1 MKLLNNFFNG
11 NIKLWVSFWII
22 GLCYPFLVG
31 FIFVFLHFT
40 GILLI
45 DSLEG
50 TFYLMPSIFLIL
62 QIFVTIG
69 VWRATNKYQGNRIYA
84 NLAKAIMLF
93 VFVFIIPEFGKP
105 WNW

>member
-1 MKLLNNFFNG
+1 MFVRNCIGTSFISLLSLCKIYDELMKLLNNFFNG
-11 NIKLWVSFWII
+11 NIRLWVSFWII

-62 QIFVTIG
+62 QIFVTVG
-69 VWRATNKYQGNRIYA
+69 VWRTSNKYQGN
-84 NLAKAIMLF
+84 
-93 VFVFIIPEFGKP
+93 
-105 WNW
+105 

>member
-1 MKLLNNFFNG
+1 MKLLNNFFEG

-45 DSLEG
+45 DTLEG
-50 TFYLMPSIFLIL
+50 TFYLMPSML
-62 QIFVTIG
+62 
-69 VWRATNKYQGNRIYA
+69 
-84 NLAKAIMLF
+84 NLF
-93 VFVFIIPEFGKP
+93 CDF
-105 WNW
+105 